1 MPTELERELLPCP
14 FCGTAEPQVVEQ
26 YAGTKQS
33 QWSVICNGH
42 WCDASVSSDGS
53 GSLESAIETWNRRTD
68 AAALQAQQPGALPVA
83 WRYLNPP
90 DEGSTEWVASRWY
103 DFPDEAIA
111 VCERAGQRIEYA
123 YLGQPPSI
131 PEPSDEDFERL
142 RSKVARLNR
151 ILGRIVEWRGES
163 TTRIR
168 TDPDAF
174 AAAREYLREGIG
186 GGA

>member
-123 YLGQPPSI
+123 HPQPPSI
-131 PEPSDEDFERL
+131 PEPSEADVELAWSTL
-142 RSKVARLNR
+142 RSTTQPRDSCACDGDMRAVLTADRARLQ
-151 ILGRIVEWRGES
+151 
-163 TTRIR
+163 R
-168 TDPDAF
+168 TSP
-174 AAAREYLREGIG
+174 
-186 GGA
+186 

>member
-68 AAALQAQQPGALPVA
+68 AAALQAQQPGAQAVELVDLSTALARVRARASESGTAKQHGPQFA
-83 WRYLNPP
+83 AGLRAAANML
-90 DEGSTEWVASRWY
+90 EGMR
-103 DFPDEAIA
+103 IA
-111 VCERAGQRIEYA
+111 KSVHATHP
-123 YLGQPPSI
+123 QPPSI
-131 PEPSDEDFERL
+131 PEPSEADVELAWSTLRSTTQPRDSCACDGDMRAVLTADRARL
-142 RSKVARLNR
+142 R
-151 ILGRIVEWRGES
+151 
-163 TTRIR
+163 R
-168 TDPDAF
+168 TSP
-174 AAAREYLREGIG
+174 
-186 GGA
+186 

>member
-68 AAALQAQQPGALPVA
+68 AAALQVQQPGAQ
-83 WRYLNPP
+83 
-90 DEGSTEWVASRWY
+90 
-103 DFPDEAIA
+103 A
-111 VCERAGQRIEYA
+111 VCNVDGSWLWLKLMDWCKKQRIAPATQNALFEIAGEAHKLYT
-123 YLGQPPSI
+123 QPPSI
-131 PEPSDEDFERL
+131 PEPSEDDVDVACEALDFDNDVFAHMRERVQGVLTTYTARL
-142 RSKVARLNR
+142 RER
-151 ILGRIVEWRGES
+151 
-163 TTRIR
+163 
-168 TDPDAF
+168 
-174 AAAREYLREGIG
+174 IG

>member
-68 AAALQAQQPGALPVA
+68 AAALQVQQPGAQAVA
-83 WRYLNPP
+83 WHTDDHLTDKSATTYDPVIADRWRAKGWPVTPHYTNP
-90 DEGSTEWVASRWY
+90 
-103 DFPDEAIA
+103 
-111 VCERAGQRIEYA
+111 
-123 YLGQPPSI
+123 QPPSI
-131 PEPSDEDFERL
+131 PDPSDEDIDGALTVAFGEKATTGEAEADRHWRDLVRDILTTDRARLRERL
-142 RSKVARLNR
+142 K
-151 ILGRIVEWRGES
+151 
-163 TTRIR
+163 
-168 TDPDAF
+168 
-174 AAAREYLREGIG
+174 
-186 GGA
+186 